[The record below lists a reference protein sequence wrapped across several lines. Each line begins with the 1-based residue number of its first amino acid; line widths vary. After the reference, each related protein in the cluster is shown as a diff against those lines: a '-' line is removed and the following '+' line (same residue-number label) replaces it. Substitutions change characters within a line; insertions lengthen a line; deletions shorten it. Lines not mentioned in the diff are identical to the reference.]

1 VEAGTSSLRLFEE
14 PIAQIGIVIDVEA
27 QEDPDAGRLAGFAQI
42 VPCERKS
49 AVCID
54 SV

>member
-1 VEAGTSSLRLFEE
+1 LFEE
-14 PIAQIGIVIDVEA
+14 PIAQVEIVVDVEA
-27 QEDPDAGRLAGFAQI
+27 QEDPDAGRLADFAQI
-42 VPCERKS
+42 VPCERKT